1 MWPWRG
7 NLLYYLPFL
16 ICGMG
21 VITWILP
28 WQGLKWNNYN
38 PKHPKNTQQQGR
50 SVYCGARDFSKHFT
64 SVNLFNVYKQ
74 IDTQCIYY
82 YYSIMFHTRVQ
93 VLNFSL
99 STASQVVLVVKNPPA
114 NAGDKEL
121 WVQSLGQEGALEGGM
136 ATHSSIF
143 SWRMLWTEE
152 PGGLR
157 SIGSQRARRE
167 WVTEHAR
174 THSING
180 QHSSNYEKQQVL
192 GQGSEII
199 IRKFSH
205 CCRVTLELSGHCW
218 NCSKC
223 LLTSRDEP

>member
-82 YYSIMFHTRVQ
+82 YYSIMFHTR
-93 VLNFSL
+93 
-99 STASQVVLVVKNPPA
+99 
-114 NAGDKEL
+114 
-121 WVQSLGQEGALEGGM
+121 
-136 ATHSSIF
+136 SSGFKFLIIYSF
-143 SWRMLWTEE
+143 
-152 PGGLR
+152 PGGASSKEPACQCR
-157 SIGSQRARRE
+157 RQRAVGSIPGSGRCPGGGHGNPLQYFFLENAMDRGA
-167 WVTEHAR
+167 WWATVHRISKSQTWMSDWAC
-174 THSING
+174 THT
-180 QHSSNYEKQQVL
+180 QH
-192 GQGSEII
+192 
-199 IRKFSH
+199 
-205 CCRVTLELSGHCW
+205 
-218 NCSKC
+218 
-223 LLTSRDEP
+223 